1 MPVHTK
7 RLTLIVRMGEI
18 VCHQRAFRV
27 PMIHG
32 GWELKRWRDE
42 DKVGMTARVVRWREN
57 LTTGT
62 ISRGAYIV
70 TLCYNR
76 PMKRVNTLDIRLRGR

>member
-1 MPVHTK
+1 MMPMHNK

-18 VCHQRAFRV
+18 VCHQRAFKV

-42 DKVGMTARVVRWREN
+42 DKVGTTARVLWCEN

-70 TLCYNR
+70 TL
-76 PMKRVNTLDIRLRGR
+76 

>member
-1 MPVHTK
+1 MMPVHNK

-18 VCHQRAFRV
+18 VCHQQAFKV

-42 DKVGMTARVVRWREN
+42 DKVGTTAQV
-57 LTTGT
+57 L
-62 ISRGAYIV
+62 
-70 TLCYNR
+70 
-76 PMKRVNTLDIRLRGR
+76 